1 MEPDFG
7 SRISGN
13 KREKEREEAVNFNDL
28 YNKHIRNL
36 GDAVTDS
43 YQ

>member
-13 KREKEREEAVNFNDL
+13 KREKEREEAVNFNDFF
-28 YNKHIRNL
+28 
-36 GDAVTDS
+36 A
-43 YQ
+43 